1 MTRILSILLTLLP
14 ALALAHGG
22 RTDANGCH
30 TDRRTGTY
38 HCHGSR
44 TYSAPRQSGSSP
56 LARGTLARASGSS
69 SYYPNCASVR
79 AAGIR
84 TPINRSH
91 PAYGAHLDRDG
102 DGWACEPRPRRR

>member
-1 MTRILSILLTLLP
+1 MQKSKLTTALLTLLP

-44 TYSAPRQSGSSP
+44 AYSAPRQSFAP
-56 LARGTLARASGSS
+56 ARLAPARASGG

-84 TPINRSH
+84 TPITRSH
-91 PAYGAHLDRDG
+91 PAYGTHLDRDG